1 MREPGEERPSGWQMQ
16 NELLSK
22 QVAAPSPAKRRENK
36 SPRVKTNTLPAQPH
50 QHLPKGWKKKR
61 KSQARSAEPEAKC
74 TVTMNRDMCLRRCL
88 KL

>member
-1 MREPGEERPSGWQMQ
+1 MQ

-50 QHLPKGWKKKR
+50 QHLPKGWKKKE
-61 KSQARSAEPEAKC
+61 KARQDQLSPRQNA
-74 TVTMNRDMCLRRCL
+74 LL
-88 KL
+88 Q